1 MNMASW
7 MWFQLAMYCLLWT
20 VPVLH
25 ITTWQAMRQLI
36 ADPLFRD
43 TALMIDVQLSRSG
56 VTHV

>member
-1 MNMASW
+1 MV
-7 MWFQLAMYCLLWT
+7 YCLLWT